1 MCRRQTGILLL
12 AFEVK
17 RVQDKGN
24 RGGGQLAL
32 QLNCPWCES
41 AGGGYKSQQ
50 PLPAESIVRP
60 TTKVTDLIQK
70 E

>member
-1 MCRRQTGILLL
+1 M
-12 AFEVK
+12 
-17 RVQDKGN
+17 QDKGN